1 MTTEAMSTQKRR
13 YSRPTLITYG
23 TMVTLTRNGPGSRPE
38 NKKSRSKN
46 KRV

>member
-1 MTTEAMSTQKRR
+1 MTIAARETVKRP
-13 YSRPTLITYG
+13 YTRPILISYG
-23 TMVTLTRNGPGSRPE
+23 TMVSLTRNGPGSRPE